1 MRNMK
6 GLFFAFIIG
15 AVAYAIFG
23 KKLMGMISKKD
34 SQTIDTIE
42 TSDEQFNDD
51 NLTT

>member
-23 KKLMGMISKKD
+23 KKLMGMMSKK
-34 SQTIDTIE
+34 TEPAE
-42 TSDEQFNDD
+42 TMAENVDLDDD
-51 NLTT
+51 NLTTT

>member
-6 GLFFAFIIG
+6 GLIFAFIIG

-23 KKLMGMISKKD
+23 KKLMGLMSKKTESPAD
-34 SQTIDTIE
+34 ASIE
-42 TSDEQFNDD
+42 EVSYYDE